1 MQSEK
6 LANCLGSCCCC
17 PVSLSPC
24 WIATKVP
31 THSSLVGAGFAA
43 RAGSA
48 MATIMPAMSRATV
61 ANINARFILT
71 SPFAVAGRG
80 RGSLPTALAWNGGT
94 LTGRQ
99 ETIHMPGGH
108 FSWGRTSQNAVPANF
123 GEIAQSFRCPVRT
136 PVFLLTKTFLS
147 RGFIGGFRGH
157 FESLAR
163 GPRSPEKKVFLRPA
177 YPPTRVRV

>member
-71 SPFAVAGRG
+71 SPFAVAGGG

-108 FSWGRTSQNAVPANF
+108 FSWGRTSQNCVNTKFAESPFRNCLENSWRGPDRVFLVP
-123 GEIAQSFRCPVRT
+123 QSGDKGASR
-136 PVFLLTKTFLS
+136 PVFQTYETSEWSPSGFSKQFLHG
-147 RGFIGGFRGH
+147 R
-157 FESLAR
+157 L
-163 GPRSPEKKVFLRPA
+163 
-177 YPPTRVRV
+177 